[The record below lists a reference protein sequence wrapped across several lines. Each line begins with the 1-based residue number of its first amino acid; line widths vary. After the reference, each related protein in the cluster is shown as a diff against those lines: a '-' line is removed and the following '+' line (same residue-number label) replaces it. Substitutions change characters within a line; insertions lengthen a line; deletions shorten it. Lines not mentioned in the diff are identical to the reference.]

1 MDMQQSGGA
10 VEIDIG
16 GWLGDIFKHMSARWQ
31 QYLKPF
37 GAVFVG
43 VFGMV
48 IVLGCAGAIASMGAG
63 AIGGD
68 AGQVIGLGVTAIMGL
83 VGLVFAL
90 AMAPIGLGMCR
101 GTQAALRG
109 QEFTLDH
116 ITGSFK
122 DFLPAVGV
130 LFLSYVA
137 IVIGSILCLI
147 PGIIAGILLS
157 MSMPVL
163 ADRGGSPIDALK
175 TSVDIVKPNAV
186 MYFVMLLVLGL
197 VNFAL
202 NIIPLVGALVG
213 ALMQLVAINY
223 MYLRLTG
230 QAGGMGEDGVVR
242 A

>member
-1 MDMQQSGGA
+1 MDMQYNSGA
-10 VEIDIG
+10 VVEIDIG
-16 GWLGDIFKHMSARWQ
+16 GWLGDIFKHLSTRWN

-37 GAVFVG
+37 GMVFVG
-43 VFGMV
+43 VFAAA
-48 IVLGCAGAIASMGAG
+48 ILLGCTG
-63 AIGGD
+63 AIGGMI
-68 AGQVIGLGVTAIMGL
+68 AGQLGEIGGLLMAAVMGLMGIVIGCA
-83 VGLVFAL
+83 FAPV
-90 AMAPIGLGMCR
+90 ALGMCR

-109 QEFTLDH
+109 QDFTMEH
-116 ITGSFK
+116 ITGAFG
-122 DFLPAVGV
+122 DFLPALGTLV
-130 LFLSYVA
+130 LLYLAVF
-137 IVIGSILCLI
+137 IGSVFCVI
-147 PGIIAGILLS
+147 PGLIAAVLLS
-157 MSMPVL
+157 LALPVL